1 MPVSPTP
8 TAQPASTAR
17 PACTGST
24 PSAATP
30 ILASPKQTTSAPT
43 WPHSGMRE
51 TTTGSAQPAQ
61 GPSHPLRPRDTP
73 AQPFGIMILNGSR
86 GVARSF
92 DLTPNRI
99 PGLPQQATATHAA
112 ARPRRRRHRVG
123 EGRRSY
129 TQWSTGAALLEG
141 LKLRAP
147 WLDRCA
153 TTDRPDATALL
164 ELRLSGRHAT

>member
-92 DLTPNRI
+92 DRRHCVPEFGFVAQQSVGR
-99 PGLPQQATATHAA
+99 PGLVA
-112 ARPRRRRHRVG
+112 PRR
-123 EGRRSY
+123 S
-129 TQWSTGAALLEG
+129 WNGA
-141 LKLRAP
+141 
-147 WLDRCA
+147 
-153 TTDRPDATALL
+153 T
-164 ELRLSGRHAT
+164 